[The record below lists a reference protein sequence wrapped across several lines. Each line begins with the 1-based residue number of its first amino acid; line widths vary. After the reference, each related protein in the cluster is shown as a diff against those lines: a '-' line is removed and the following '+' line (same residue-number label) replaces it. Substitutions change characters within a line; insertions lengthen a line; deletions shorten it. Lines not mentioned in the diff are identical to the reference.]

1 MIDLET
7 KSGSP
12 QKPHVFETRAMA
24 TMYQIFIR
32 HEDKGYASQAAQ
44 DAFDLLYDLEQELS
58 YYISNS
64 DVTIFN
70 QTEKGK
76 TIRIGEHAWNCA
88 RICEDLYK
96 LTKGLYDPTV
106 GHFKHGAKPLKK
118 FRGLGWATDPEK
130 NGLILKQED
139 VQMDLG
145 GMGKGYALDQL
156 ALILDDWDIHD
167 FLIHGGRSS
176 VLTSGSMDEGGEGWP
191 VSLSLVG
198 DGKIDTLN
206 LKDESMSSSG
216 ILKGDH
222 IIDPAT
228 GESIKESRA
237 TWIIGPNAAVTDG
250 LSTALMMMPTS
261 DIKKL
266 IKKRESYKVIVRLDK
281 KKKVEYY
288 GF

>member
-1 MIDLET
+1 MIDVE
-7 KSGSP
+7 KSGNQ
-12 QKPHVFETRAMA
+12 QKPHVFESRAMA

-44 DAFDLLYDLEQELS
+44 EAFDLLQDLEQDLS

-64 DVTIFN
+64 DITIFN
-70 QTEKGK
+70 QTAPGT
-76 TIRIGEHAWNCA
+76 TIRIGEHAWSCA

-96 LTKGLYDPTV
+96 LTRGLYDPTV

-118 FRGLGWATDPEK
+118 RRGLGWVTDPEK
-130 NGLILKQED
+130 NGLIRKEED

-156 ALILDDWDIHD
+156 ALTLKDWDIHD
-167 FLIHGGRSS
+167 FLLHGGRSS
-176 VLTSGSMDEGGEGWP
+176 VLTSGSMDAEGKGWP
-191 VSLSLVG
+191 VSLSHVG
-198 DGKIDTLN
+198 DEKLETLH
-206 LKDESMSSSG
+206 LMDESMSSSG
-216 ILKGDH
+216 IMKGGH

-228 GESIKESRA
+228 GKSTKESRA
-237 TWIIGPNAAVTDG
+237 TWIIGPTAAVTDG
-250 LSTALMMMPTS
+250 LSTALMMMSTS

-266 IKKRESYKVIVRLDK
+266 VKKKEGYKVIVRLDK
-281 KKKVEYY
+281 KQQVKYY

>member
-1 MIDLET
+1 MIDLD
-7 KSGSP
+7 KQGSSHA
-12 QKPHVFETRAMA
+12 KPHMFESRAMA
-24 TMYQIFIR
+24 TMYQVFIR
-32 HEDKGYASQAAQ
+32 HEDKAYAAQAAQ
-44 DAFDLLYDLEQELS
+44 EAFDLLQDLEQELS

-64 DVTIFN
+64 DITIFN

-96 LTKGLYDPTV
+96 LTRGLYDPTV

-118 FRGLGWATDPEK
+118 FRGLGWVTDPEK
-130 NGLILKQED
+130 SGLILKQEE
-139 VQMDLG
+139 VRMDLG
-145 GMGKGYALDQL
+145 GMGKGYALEQL
-156 ALILDDWDIHD
+156 ALTLRDWDIHH

-176 VLTSGSMDEGGEGWP
+176 VLVSGNIDDEGKGWP

-198 DGKIDTLN
+198 DEKIETLY
-206 LKDESMSSSG
+206 LRDESMSSSG
-216 ILKGDH
+216 ILKGGH

-228 GESIKESRA
+228 GKPTSEQRA
-237 TWIIGPNAAVTDG
+237 TWIIGPNAAITDG
-250 LSTALMMMPTS
+250 LSTALMMMTTS

-266 IKKRESYKVIVRLDK
+266 LKKREGYRVIVRLDK
-281 KKKVEYY
+281 KQKVKYF

>member
-1 MIDLET
+1 MIDVE
-7 KSGSP
+7 KSGEKE
-12 QKPHVFETRAMA
+12 KPHVFESRAMA

-32 HEDKGYASQAAQ
+32 YEDKEYASQAAQ
-44 DAFDLLYDLEQELS
+44 EAFEQLQDLEQELS

-64 DVTIFN
+64 DITIFN
-70 QTEKGK
+70 QTAPGK

-88 RICEDLYK
+88 RICEELYK

-106 GHFKHGAKPLKK
+106 GHFKHGAKTLKK
-118 FRGLGWATDPEK
+118 KRGLGWVTDPEK
-130 NGLILKQED
+130 SGLIRKEND
-139 VQMDLG
+139 VQIDLG

-156 ALILDDWDIHD
+156 ALTLKDWDIHD
-167 FLIHGGRSS
+167 FLIHGGQSS
-176 VLTSGSMDEGGEGWP
+176 VLTSGSMSTEQPGWP

-198 DGKIDTLN
+198 DEKLEKLN
-206 LKDESMSSSG
+206 LVNESMSSSG
-216 ILKGDH
+216 LLKGGH

-228 GESIKESRA
+228 GKSTKETRA

-250 LSTALMMMPTS
+250 LSTALMMMTTS

-266 IKKRESYKVIVRLDK
+266 VQKKEGYKVIVRLDK
-281 KKKVEYY
+281 KEKVKYY

>member
-1 MIDLET
+1 MIDVE
-7 KSGSP
+7 KSGEQ
-12 QKPHVFETRAMA
+12 QKPHVFESRAMA

-44 DAFDLLYDLEQELS
+44 EAFELLKDLEQELS

-64 DVTIFN
+64 DITIFN
-70 QTEKGK
+70 QTEPGQ

-118 FRGLGWATDPEK
+118 KRGLGWVTDPEK
-130 NGLILKQED
+130 NGLIRKEED

-156 ALILDDWDIHD
+156 ALTLKDWDIHD
-167 FLIHGGRSS
+167 FLVHGGTSS
-176 VLTSGSMDEGGEGWP
+176 VLTSGSMDPDGKGWP
-191 VSLSLVG
+191 VSLTLVG
-198 DGKIDTLN
+198 DEKLETLH

-216 ILKGDH
+216 IMKGGH

-228 GESIKESRA
+228 GKATKETRA

-250 LSTALMMMPTS
+250 LSTALMMMTNS
-261 DIKKL
+261 DIKNL
-266 IKKRESYKVIVRLDK
+266 VKRKEGYKVIVRMDK
-281 KKKVEYY
+281 KQQVKYY